1 MKKERHLRSKK
12 RHLLSLLT
20 PPEDYPLSII
30 VDVLNYPEHFPVI
43 DEGPKDI
50 NDLRAETRRL
60 VRAWQD
66 SGPNVVEPFRSDK
79 ELAVRCAQGQI
90 ALHPTRTGRAFLVW
104 RAISDEEQI
113 KSMKNVALLHFIQLI
128 AHSDWQSIGGPCK
141 RCDKYYLSESR
152 HKRVYCSAKC
162 RATASAVRST
172 RHKRLEER
180 DAKLARAK
188 AKPHGWRPAT
198 RMSWK
203 QWVSQETRLSLSF
216 LTLAEKQG
224 ELVPPRRHHLPNVTI
239 DCRKPVHAVP
249 FPRSLCFSVDRQRHR
264 IYWRSG

>member
-1 MKKERHLRSKK
+1 MKREQHLRTKK
-12 RHLLSLLT
+12 PQLPVLLSG
-20 PPEDYPLSII
+20 PEDYPLSII
-30 VDVLNYPEHFPVI
+30 IGVLNLPKEIDVV
-43 DEGPKDI
+43 DEGRRSI

-66 SGPNVVEPFRSDK
+66 SGPNLVELFRSDK

-104 RAISDEEQI
+104 RAIPDEEQI

-128 AHSDWQSIGGPCK
+128 AHPDWQSIGGPCK

-188 AKPHGWRPAT
+188 AKLDHWRPAT

-203 QWVSQETRLSLSF
+203 RWVSQETRLSLSF
-216 LTLAEKQG
+216 LTLAERRG
-224 ELVPPRRHHLPNVTI
+224 ELVPPPAPSPPKRR
-239 DCRKPVHAVP
+239 R
-249 FPRSLCFSVDRQRHR
+249 
-264 IYWRSG
+264 